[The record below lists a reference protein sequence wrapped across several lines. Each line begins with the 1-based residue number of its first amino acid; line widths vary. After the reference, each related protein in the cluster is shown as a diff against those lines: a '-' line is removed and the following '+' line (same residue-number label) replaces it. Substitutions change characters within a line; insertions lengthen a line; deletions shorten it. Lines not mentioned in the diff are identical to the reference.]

1 MRFKPR
7 RIYYGWWV
15 AAAASSIEFA
25 NAATAIGILT
35 IFVNP
40 MSQEFGWN
48 RTEVAGATSLGAVL
62 GAVLAPFSGR
72 LVDRF
77 GARVILAV
85 GGLVVVAGCLYLST
99 AQALL
104 GFYAAF
110 TLIRIADQGLIKI
123 GASVTAGKWFL
134 RYRGRA
140 TGLVFFASSSG
151 IIVMA
156 PIVQL
161 VITHWDWRAAWVV
174 LAGVMLCVGVI
185 PSALIIRRQPEDLG
199 LTIDGASAEGNAAE
213 GNAAEGN
220 AAEGNAAEGN
230 AKVGETTG
238 TLSND
243 GSSTDLSGQDR
254 DERDW
259 PLSEVIRTP
268 AFWLILASLFL
279 VSTATSGIGLHLV
292 PHLTQQGLTP
302 AAAVGAISVMSIA
315 GAVSALAAGVL
326 AERASP
332 KLLLILVYLLG
343 AVSMWVLIQADTL
356 PETYLFAVL
365 QGVVGSG
372 VNTLAPLMWAN
383 YYGRRTLGSIFG
395 LSRAAQVMGF
405 AVGPLASA
413 IVFDQTGSY
422 RGAFV
427 ALSLVALIASVL
439 LAASRRPAIDELA

>member
-85 GGLVVVAGCLYLST
+85 GGLVVVVGCLYLST

-140 TGLVFFASSSG
+140 TGLVFFASSGG

-199 LTIDGASAEGNAAE
+199 LTIDGASTEGNAT
-213 GNAAEGN
+213 
-220 AAEGNAAEGN
+220 
-230 AKVGETTG
+230 VGETTDA
-238 TLSND
+238 LSND
-243 GSSTDLSGQDR
+243 VSGTDLYRQDR

-292 PHLTQQGLTP
+292 PHLTQQGLTT

-343 AVSMWVLIQADTL
+343 AVSMWVLIQADTVS
-356 PETYLFAVL
+356 ETYLFAVL

-439 LAASRRPAIDELA
+439 LTAARRPAVEELA